1 MEQREYQTELLEKVE
16 ELKKLR
22 TRGDDLEQQLQD
34 KKQEVIEVRKRGEE
48 QLQESAQ
55 ELANVREEKQNLE
68 QRKKNWISIPAC
80 QMH

>member
-68 QRKKNWISIPAC
+68 QSKKN
-80 QMH
+80 

>member
-34 KKQEVIEVRKRGEE
+34 KKQEVIKVRKRGEE

-68 QRKKNWISIPAC
+68 QSKKN
-80 QMH
+80 

>member
-1 MEQREYQTELLEKVE
+1 MELLEKVK
-16 ELKKLR
+16 ELKKLK

-68 QRKKNWISIPAC
+68 QSKEN
-80 QMH
+80 

>member
-1 MEQREYQTELLEKVE
+1 MEQREVQTELLEKVE

-34 KKQEVIEVRKRGEE
+34 KKQEVIKVRKRGEE
-48 QLQESAQ
+48 QLQESAR

-68 QRKKNWISIPAC
+68 QSKKN
-80 QMH
+80 

>member
-1 MEQREYQTELLEKVE
+1 MEQREYQTEFLEKVE

-48 QLQESAQ
+48 QLQESAR

-68 QRKKNWISIPAC
+68 QSKKN
-80 QMH
+80 